1 MELSHMKAVVQRAR
15 DASVTVAGEIVGR
28 IDRGMVVLLGVGR
41 EDDERHARM
50 LARKVAALR
59 LFPDDADVPNL
70 SLIDTGYA
78 ALVVSQFTLLGDTRK
93 GNRPSYVDAASPET
107 AEKLYE
113 AFVEELRGAIGELRV
128 ATGKFRMMMDVAFV
142 NEGPFTLLLES
153 KV

>member
-1 MELSHMKAVVQRAR
+1 MKAVVQRAR
-15 DASVTVAGEIVGR
+15 QASVTVAGDIVGR

-41 EDDERHARM
+41 EDDERHVRM

-59 LFPDDADVPNL
+59 LFPDADGVPNL
-70 SLIDTGYA
+70 SLVDTGYA

-93 GNRPSYVDAASPET
+93 GNRPSYVDAAPPEL
-107 AEKLYE
+107 AERLYRL
-113 AFVEELRGAIGELRV
+113 FVEELRVLLGESRV
-128 ATGKFRMMMDVAFV
+128 ATGVFRAMMDVEFV

>member
-1 MELSHMKAVVQRAR
+1 MKAVVQRAR
-15 DASVTVAGEIVGR
+15 QASVTVAGEIVGR

-59 LFPDDADVPNL
+59 LFPDADEVSNL
-70 SLIDTGYA
+70 SLADTGYA

-93 GNRPSYVDAASPET
+93 GNRPSYVEAAPPEL
-107 AEKLYE
+107 AERLYLL
-113 AFVEELRGAIGELRV
+113 FIQELRGLLGESQV
-128 ATGKFRMMMDVAFV
+128 ATGTFRAMMDVAFV

>member
-1 MELSHMKAVVQRAR
+1 MKAVVQRAR
-15 DASVTVAGEIVGR
+15 QASVTVAGEIVGR

-50 LARKVAALR
+50 LARKIAALR
-59 LFPDDADVPNL
+59 LFPDADGVPNL
-70 SLIDTGYA
+70 SLVDTGYS

-93 GNRPSYVDAASPET
+93 GNRPSYVDAAPPEL
-107 AEKLYE
+107 AENLYRLV
-113 AFVEELRGAIGELRV
+113 VEELRGLLGDSRV
-128 ATGKFRMMMDVAFV
+128 ATGVFRAMMDVEFV